1 MFEISSFKVNI
12 VDQREKDSIITG
24 ATTATLF
31 ATNFST
37 VLSHDNCNITA
48 MRAGNT
54 E

>member
-1 MFEISSFKVNI
+1 
-12 VDQREKDSIITG
+12 
-24 ATTATLF
+24 LF